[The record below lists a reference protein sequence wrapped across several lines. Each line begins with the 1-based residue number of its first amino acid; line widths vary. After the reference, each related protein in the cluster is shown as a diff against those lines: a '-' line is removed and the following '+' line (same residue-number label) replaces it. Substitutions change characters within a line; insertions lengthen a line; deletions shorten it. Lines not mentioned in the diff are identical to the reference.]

1 MLYHIPRPAARP
13 GGRDGFTLAELL
25 VVMLIMGLLMGILF
39 PILGVVRQKM
49 QAARSNVRKETIAQG
64 IVTYKM
70 VHRDR
75 YPGQSD
81 PQYWEVASYN
91 YTGSQVLAAH
101 LYGYYDET
109 DTWKALGKTGP
120 YWKIEED
127 NPEPA
132 SVGYSPYEAGMLMD
146 IGSDKN
152 FLSDFFSSPKPFAY
166 YPSAPGVGRLQFVFE
181 MNDSFTG
188 STSTAL
194 KTNITDDRYGTSSDT
209 PFNDGEFLL
218 IGAGP
223 DRRYFTPDDIHN
235 WTN

>member
-1 MLYHIPRPAARP
+1 MFYHVPRPVARW

-49 QAARSNVRKETIAQG
+49 QAARSNVRKETLAQG

-70 VHRDR
+70 VHRNR

-81 PQYWEVASYN
+81 PEKWEGTF
-91 YTGSQVLAAH
+91 TGSQVLAAH
-101 LYGYYDET
+101 MYGYYRED
-109 DTWKALGKTGP
+109 DPAP
-120 YWKIEED
+120 YAAILLD

-132 SVGYSPYEAGMLMD
+132 SVGYSPYEASMLMD

-181 MNDSFTG
+181 MNDRFTG
-188 STSTAL
+188 STADAL
-194 KTNITDDRYGTSSDT
+194 KINITDDRYGTSSDT

-223 DRRYFTPDDIHN
+223 DRQYFTPDDVHN